1 MKKHLSLSL
10 ILLLGAQLSAQIDRT
25 QQPKPG
31 PTPLI
36 QLESPE
42 EFRLKNGLTVLLVEN
57 HKLPQVSISL
67 SIDHPLLI
75 EGNKAGTNS
84 LLTSMMGKGSKS
96 ITKNEFEEEIDFMG
110 THFHFNPDGAHASSL
125 TRYFPRVL
133 ELLADA
139 TLNPNFL
146 EEEFEKEKDK
156 TLTAIEASKKDV
168 KTAARRV
175 ENLVSYG
182 EKHPYGEYISKETV
196 EQITLSDIK
205 KTYFSIYNP
214 VNS

>member
-57 HKLPQVSISL
+57 HKIPQVSISL

-96 ITKNEFEEEIDFMG
+96 ITKNEFEEEINKVVG
-110 THFHFNPDGAHASSL
+110 DGVKDERL
-125 TRYFPRVL
+125 KGIYDGEKRIQIY
-133 ELLADA
+133 ELS
-139 TLNPNFL
+139 
-146 EEEFEKEKDK
+146 EKERENIPIWFKGPFYIK
-156 TLTAIEASKKDV
+156 GGLVTSKQ
-168 KTAARRV
+168 TGNEYELSA
-175 ENLVSYG
+175 L
-182 EKHPYGEYISKETV
+182 EKSI
-196 EQITLSDIK
+196 
-205 KTYFSIYNP
+205 FSGN
-214 VNS
+214 